1 MDQDLTNN
9 LSTTKVEMSSFV
21 YKQNESFE
29 NKNEIVEIDN
39 TWRRYFLIKWKIFN
53 KFMVNMIPVSY
64 FIIISFAGS
73 SLGTR
78 LFKKYIKP
86 ALNK

>member
-1 MDQDLTNN
+1 MEQELTNN
-9 LSTTKVEMSSFV
+9 ISATKVDMSSFV

-29 NKNEIVEIDN
+29 NKNEIVEVDT
-39 TWRRYFLIKWKIFN
+39 TWKRYFLIKWKRFN
-53 KFMVNMIPVSY
+53 KFLVGMIPVSY
-64 FIIISFAGS
+64 FILISYAGS

-86 ALNK
+86 TLNK